1 MNVTRV
7 RVVAVLAALTL
18 VLSGC
23 AAPVA
28 DPTPNA
34 WRWPEDPKNDRLGW
48 EAGYWYNESIDVDQ
62 SDGLNASEREA
73 FVGRTMARVERI
85 RGLEFE
91 ESVEVAVMSRAEYRN
106 RSNGGGDDAGPGW
119 NDQVWEAL
127 LLIGE
132 NRTVESTFDELYGDA
147 VLGYY
152 SPSEERIVVVSDAE
166 NPVIDRA
173 TLSHELMH
181 ALQYQQFE
189 IDGAPQTL
197 DGRLAEDGLVEG
209 DARYVERLYE
219 RRCGGEWDCIR
230 RPDTNPNR
238 ENFDFGVYL
247 TVYTPYSEGPTL
259 VDSLRERGGW
269 AAVNEAY
276 ASVPASTEQLVH
288 PEAYPEDRPLTV
300 GVPDR
305 SNGAW
310 SRFDRDPVGNT
321 VGEAPIFVMLYRHGA
336 IPSSSLE
343 RNPGAYSRYD
353 YAANES
359 DGWAGDTVVPYRSD
373 DGEFGYVWATEW
385 ETAEDAEEF
394 RSAYET
400 ALREGLNATRT
411 GPNTYVVADG
421 PYADAFRVTREG
433 TRVTV
438 VNAPTTDQLDGV
450 HAPDR

>member
-1 MNVTRV
+1 MNDARV
-7 RVVAVLAALTL
+7 RFVAVLAVATL

-28 DPTPNA
+28 DPTPNE
-34 WRWPEDPKNDRLGW
+34 WRWPEDPQSDRIGW
-48 EAGYWYNESIDVDQ
+48 EAGYWYNESVAVNQ

-73 FVGRTMARVERI
+73 FVARTAARVERI

-91 ESVEVAVMSRAEYRN
+91 ESVEVDVMSRAEYRDQ
-106 RSNGGGDDAGPGW
+106 SSGDGGAGPGW

-132 NRTVESTFDELYGDA
+132 DRTVEAAFDDLYGDA

-181 ALQYQQFE
+181 ALQYQRFD
-189 IDGAPQTL
+189 IGGVPQTL

-209 DARYVERLYE
+209 DARYVEQLYE
-219 RRCGGEWDCIR
+219 ERCGDEWDCVR
-230 RPDTNPNR
+230 RPETNPNR
-238 ENFDFGVYL
+238 ENFDAGVYL
-247 TVYTPYSEGPTL
+247 TVYAPYSDGPTF
-259 VDSLRERGGW
+259 VHSLRERGGW
-269 AAVNEAY
+269 TAVNEAY
-276 ASVPASTEQLVH
+276 ARPPASTEQLVH
-288 PEAYPEDRPLTV
+288 PEAYPEDRPRTV
-300 GVPDR
+300 AVPNR

-310 SRFDRDPVGNT
+310 SRFDRHPVGNT

-336 IPSSSLE
+336 IPSSALE
-343 RNPGAYSRYD
+343 RNAEPYSRYN
-353 YAANES
+353 YSSNAS

-373 DGEFGYVWATEW
+373 DGEFGYVWAIEW
-385 ETAEDAEEF
+385 ETAADAEEF
-394 RSAYET
+394 VSAYET

-411 GPNTYVVADG
+411 APNTYVVADG
-421 PYADAFRVTREG
+421 PYADAFRVTRNG

-438 VNAPTTDQLDGV
+438 VNAPTTDRLDGV
-450 HAPDR
+450 HAPGR